1 MNSDSSV
8 LSPSLGRLDLV
19 KEMGGQSED
28 KLEMVDEGRRDVR
41 GSKLIVE
48 LAEDR
53 LTVPVGGRSLESV
66 VNGVAVKAVER
77 TVPK

>member
-1 MNSDSSV
+1 
-8 LSPSLGRLDLV
+8 
-19 KEMGGQSED
+19 MGGQSED